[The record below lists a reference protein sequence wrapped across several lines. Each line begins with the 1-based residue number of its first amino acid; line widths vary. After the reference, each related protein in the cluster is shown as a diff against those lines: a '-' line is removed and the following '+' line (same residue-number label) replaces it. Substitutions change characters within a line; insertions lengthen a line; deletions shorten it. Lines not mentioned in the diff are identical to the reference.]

1 MPEDQDQVQGQ
12 DNLKELRRAADEGR
26 TAKAEAEAAKRELAF
41 VKAGV
46 DTDTKIGKLLL
57 KTYEGDLTSEAIKAE
72 ALELGAIKAE
82 APATTATTT
91 ASLDEQ
97 SQSLERQ
104 GLAGE
109 PDVQGDPGPNPNML
123 AYKAAEA
130 AMAAGQPREIAFGAG
145 LTEMLKAAHAGDTR
159 VILPR

>member
-1 MPEDQDQVQGQ
+1 MPEEEQVQGQ

-57 KTYEGDLTSEAIKAE
+57 KTYEGDLTAEAIKAE

-91 ASLDEQ
+91 ATLDEQ

-104 GLAGE
+104 GLASE
-109 PDVQGDPGPNPNML
+109 PDVQGDPGPDPNLL
-123 AYKAAEA
+123 AYKARVGARPAVQA
-130 AMAAGQPREIAFGAG
+130 ALTKEG
-145 LTEMLKAAHAGDTR
+145 LMKAAA
-159 VILPR
+159 